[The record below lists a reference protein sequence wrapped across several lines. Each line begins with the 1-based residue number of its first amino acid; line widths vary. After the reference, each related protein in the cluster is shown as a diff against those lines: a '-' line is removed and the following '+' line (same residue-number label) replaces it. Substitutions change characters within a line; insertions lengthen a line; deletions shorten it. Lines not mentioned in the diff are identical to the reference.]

1 METINFIQTTP
12 TELANLIAQ
21 AVRQE
26 LKMLNRQ
33 VEKPSE
39 PTKDLM
45 TRKEVAKLFDISLV
59 TIHDWCN
66 SGILKPYKVGNRT
79 YFKRVEVMEA
89 LSNPN
94 QIIL

>member
-26 LKMLNRQ
+26 LKTLNRQ
-33 VEKPSE
+33 VEPPSE

-59 TIHDWCN
+59 TIHEWCK
-66 SGILKPYKVGNRT
+66 SEILKPYKVGKRI

>member
-59 TIHDWCN
+59 TIHEWCK
-66 SGILKPYKVGNRT
+66 SDILKPYKVGKRT

>member
-59 TIHDWCN
+59 TIHEWCK
-66 SGILKPYKVGNRT
+66 SDILKPYKVGKPT